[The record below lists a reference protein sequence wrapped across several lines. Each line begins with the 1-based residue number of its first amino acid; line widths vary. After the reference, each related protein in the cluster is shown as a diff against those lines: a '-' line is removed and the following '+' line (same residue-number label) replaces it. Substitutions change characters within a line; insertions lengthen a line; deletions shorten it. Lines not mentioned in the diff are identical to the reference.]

1 MQTACLYIRVSTD
14 EQAQKGFSQR
24 SQEERLLKYCL
35 LCDIQVVETIFEDFS
50 AKTFNRPQWTKL
62 IAKWR
67 NNRLSLPSMVLFT
80 KWDRFSRN
88 IADAYFMIGKLQKLS
103 VQPQAIEQMLDFTIP
118 EHKIMLAV
126 YLAAAEVENDRLAL
140 NVSQGMHKAKA
151 EGRWPGRAPI
161 GYSNRITAMGEKY
174 ITPHEPES
182 TMIRKAFE
190 AIASNTFSTHYIYQQ
205 AVLHGLKCSRS
216 HFWELIRNPVYCG
229 RVLVPQFGKEKQHI
243 VKGLHEKLISVVLF
257 EQVQDILNAKGRT
270 KRPQTEVPDQMPLR
284 GFLLCPVC
292 NKTLTGSASKGHT
305 KRYFYY
311 HCSGKCGFRAR
322 ADFVN
327 EKFQSLLGQLR
338 AKDLYVDLYRKI
350 VEDIHHEITLKHSV
364 EQTRISKSIENA
376 IERTIK
382 AKDLL
387 YRGDIDFDDFTLI
400 KESCS
405 KRINEGCKELQ
416 KCATLSAET
425 NKNINEHVNLLS
437 RINKLYESADV
448 LGKRHLL
455 LLFIPE
461 KIILDKEHFEL
472 VSTEPVHTIYNLKSP
487 HYSVLCD
494 TIDVNVPMENINQ
507 YLKILQSQKSSIN
520 SEKALDIIAF
530 MRKLALFT
538 IMH

>member
-35 LCDIQVVETIFEDFS
+35 LCNIQVAETIFEDFS

-67 NNRLSLPSMVLFT
+67 NNKSGSPNMVLFT
-80 KWDRFSRN
+80 RWDRFSRN
-88 IADAYFMIGKLQKLS
+88 IADACLMIGKLQKLS

-126 YLAAAEVENDRLAL
+126 YLAAAEVENDHIAL
-140 NVSQGMHKAKA
+140 NISLGMHKARE

-161 GYSNRITAMGEKY
+161 GYSNRVTVMGDKY
-174 ITPHEPES
+174 ITPREPES
-182 TMIRKAFE
+182 IIIKRAFE
-190 AIASNTFSTHYIYQQ
+190 TIAANTFSTHYIYQQ
-205 AVLHGLKCSRS
+205 AVLQGLKCSRS

-229 RVLVPQFGKEKQHI
+229 RVLVPQFGKEKQHT
-243 VKGLHEKLISVVLF
+243 VKGAHEKLISVALF
-257 EQVQDILNAKGRT
+257 EQAQNILNAKGRA
-270 KRPQTEVPDQMPLR
+270 KRPRAEVPDQIPLR
-284 GFLLCPVC
+284 GFLSCPIC
-292 NKTLTGSASKGHT
+292 HKTLTGSASQGHT

-311 HCSGKCGFRAR
+311 HCSGKCRFRAR

-327 EKFQSLLGQLR
+327 EKFQSLLGRLK
-338 AKDLYVDLYRKI
+338 AKDQYIGLYRKI
-350 VEDIHHEITLKHSV
+350 VEDIHHEITLKNSAD
-364 EQTRISKSIENA
+364 QTRISKSIETA

-405 KRINEGCKELQ
+405 KRINDGCNELQ
-416 KCATLSAET
+416 ECATLSAET

-437 RINKLYESADV
+437 RINELYDSSDV
-448 LGKRHLL
+448 LGKRQLL
-455 LLFIPE
+455 QLFLPE
-461 KIILDKEHFEL
+461 KITLDKEHFKL
-472 VSTEPVHTIYNLKSP
+472 ISTEAVHTIYSLKSIP
-487 HYSVLCD
+487 NRSLVD
-494 TIDVNVPMENINQ
+494 KIDLEIPAEYINQ
-507 YLKILQSQKSSIN
+507 YLKILQSARSSIN
-520 SEKALDIIAF
+520 S
-530 MRKLALFT
+530 
-538 IMH
+538 